1 MACTTGMTELLKTVM
16 PKKITFRGPAIFPRR
31 MRFATPRRAFLRSG
45 VGTLRH
51 VRPLVMRAAGGGLR
65 CFRLPRHQP
74 SGVPSTERP
83 CVLSSS
89 QLRVLISARCPH
101 RYRFSG
107 GHVSGHAY
115 QIATS
120 GANTMN
126 CLVCGDNAELIDVTI
141 DAVSFA
147 CPRCGEYAVSS
158 SAIATGQVEEL
169 EPEQRRD
176 ALDQAKR
183 SAQPGARPVI
193 TTYLLA

>member
-1 MACTTGMTELLKTVM
+1 MRCGWRRA
-16 PKKITFRGPAIFPRR
+16 AIFS
-31 MRFATPRRAFLRSG
+31 TS
-45 VGTLRH
+45 
-51 VRPLVMRAAGGGLR
+51 
-65 CFRLPRHQP
+65 RHQP
-74 SGVPSTERP
+74 SGRVSLVVAAARSDLRALP
-83 CVLSSS
+83 C
-89 QLRVLISARCPH
+89 
-101 RYRFSG
+101 RYRFSR